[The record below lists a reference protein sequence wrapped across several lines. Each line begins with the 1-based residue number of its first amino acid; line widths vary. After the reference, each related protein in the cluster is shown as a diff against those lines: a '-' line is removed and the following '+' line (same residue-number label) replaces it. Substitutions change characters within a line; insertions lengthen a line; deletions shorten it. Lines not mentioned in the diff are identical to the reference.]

1 MFCVCLLCAVIC
13 GGFLTL
19 PAADVP
25 VTACCKGVQLFW
37 YALFWYALFWYA
49 LLWYAQF

>member
-37 YALFWYALFWYA
+37 YALFWYA
-49 LLWYAQF
+49 QF